1 MVECVNQ
8 NNMEKTMQGLIFFSS
23 IFLFIIS
30 GCQQGTDNNAEQD
43 KLQALF
49 NEDWEY
55 QLKEHPEFATNL
67 GDNRYNDRL
76 TDLSIDAINK
86 RKEHSQQMLEKLQKI
101 DKASLSEQ
109 DALSY
114 DLFEYEKEL
123 EIAFNKYPTEFM
135 PVEQLDGIQLSFP
148 ALMDIMPLNNINDYE
163 NYISRLKAF
172 QKQINQ
178 IILLMEEGIKTN
190 WVRAKVGI
198 VGVPS
203 QIEGQIFNDATE
215 STLYRAFKEFP
226 ESISEDERARLKKLG
241 EETIGE
247 SIFPSLKKLK
257 LFIEET
263 YLPACREDIASKN
276 LPGGEDYYNLL
287 SKYYTSTVLTPKEIH
302 QIGLEEV
309 ARIKNEMEK
318 VIKQTGF
325 KGSFGEFLN
334 FLRTDEQFYYK
345 DEEDLI
351 KGYRDISKRADAE
364 LPALFAELP
373 RNTYGVKP
381 FPEFEAPY
389 QTTARYYQ
397 GAVDGS
403 RAAYFMVNT
412 YKLDTRP
419 IYEMEA
425 LTLHEAVPGHH
436 LQITRAAELDFLPD
450 FRRNAGY
457 TAYVEGWALYAESL
471 GEEMGFY
478 SGPYSKF
485 GQLTY
490 EMWRAC
496 RLVVDTGMH
505 MFGWSRE
512 RAINYIK
519 DNASKSLN
527 DIIVEID
534 RYIVWPGQALG
545 YKIGELKIKELRDR
559 VKNKLGELFDIRKFH
574 NAILD
579 DGPLPLNLL
588 ERRIDEWIE
597 GQMN

>member
-1 MVECVNQ
+1 MR
-8 NNMEKTMQGLIFFSS
+8 TLI
-23 IFLFIIS
+23 IFLSFILLTITS
-30 GCQQGTDNNAEQD
+30 CQQNANKNVEQD
-43 KLQALF
+43 KLHALL

-55 QLKEHPEFATNL
+55 QLKEYPEFATNL
-67 GDNRYNDRL
+67 GDHRYNDRL

-86 RKEHSQQMLEKLQKI
+86 RKEHSQKMLRGLQKI
-101 DKASLSEQ
+101 DRSALTEQ
-109 DALSY
+109 DAMSY
-114 DLFEYEKEL
+114 DLFEYEKEIKIEL
-123 EIAFNKYPTEFM
+123 DKYPTEFM
-135 PVEQLDGIQLSFP
+135 PLEQLDGIQLSFP
-148 ALMDIMPLNNINDYE
+148 TLMEIMPLNNINDYE
-163 NYISRLKAF
+163 NYISRLNAF
-172 QKQINQ
+172 PEYIDQ
-178 IILLMEEGIKTN
+178 IISLMEEGIKTK
-190 WVRAKVGI
+190 WVRAKVGL

-203 QIEGQIFNDATE
+203 QIKGQIFNDPTK
-215 STLYRAFKEFP
+215 STLYRAFEEFP
-226 ESISEDERARLKKLG
+226 ENISESECDRLKNLG
-241 EETIGE
+241 KETIEE

-257 LFIEET
+257 SFIEET
-263 YLPACREDIASKN
+263 YLSACREDIASKN
-276 LPGGEDYYNLL
+276 LPGGEEYYKL
-287 SKYYTSTVLTPKEIH
+287 KAKHYTSIDLTPKEIH

-325 KGSFGEFLN
+325 KGSFGDFLDY
-334 FLRTDEQFYYK
+334 LRTDEQFYYT
-345 DEEDLI
+345 DEEALI

-373 RNTYGVKP
+373 RNTYGVKE
-381 FPEFEAPY
+381 FPEYEAPY

-403 RAAYFMVNT
+403 RAGYFMVNT
-412 YKLDTRP
+412 YSLDTRP
-419 IYEMEA
+419 KYEMEA

-436 LQITRAAELDFLPD
+436 LQITRAAELDFLPN

-478 SGPYSKF
+478 TDPYSKF

-519 DNASKSLN
+519 INASKSIN

-545 YKIGELKIKELRDR
+545 YKIGELKIKELRSR
-559 VKNKLGELFDIRKFH
+559 ARKKLGENFDIRKFH

-597 GQMN
+597 AQIN

>member
-1 MVECVNQ
+1 
-8 NNMEKTMQGLIFFSS
+8 
-23 IFLFIIS
+23 
-30 GCQQGTDNNAEQD
+30 
-43 KLQALF
+43 
-49 NEDWEY
+49 
-55 QLKEHPEFATNL
+55 
-67 GDNRYNDRL
+67 
-76 TDLSIDAINK
+76 
-86 RKEHSQQMLEKLQKI
+86 
-101 DKASLSEQ
+101 
-109 DALSY
+109 
-114 DLFEYEKEL
+114 
-123 EIAFNKYPTEFM
+123 
-135 PVEQLDGIQLSFP
+135 
-148 ALMDIMPLNNINDYE
+148 
-163 NYISRLKAF
+163 
-172 QKQINQ
+172 
-178 IILLMEEGIKTN
+178 MEEGIKTN

-203 QIEGQIFNDATE
+203 QIEGQVFDDPTKSN
-215 STLYRAFKEFP
+215 LYRAFEKFP
-226 ESISEDERARLKKLG
+226 DNISEADRKRFKKLG
-241 EETIGE
+241 KQAIEE

-257 LFIEET
+257 SFIEET
-263 YLPACREDIASKN
+263 YLPSCRDDIASKS
-276 LPGGEDYYNLL
+276 LPGGEEYYNLL
-287 SKYYTSTVLTPKEIH
+287 AQYYTSTGLTAKEIH
-302 QIGLEEV
+302 EIGLEEV
-309 ARIKNEMEK
+309 ARIKSEMEK
-318 VIKQTGF
+318 VIKQTAF
-325 KGSFGEFLN
+325 IGSFENFLDY
-334 FLRTDEQFYYK
+334 LRTDKQFYYT
-345 DEEDLI
+345 DAEELV

-381 FPEFEAPY
+381 FPEYEAPY

-436 LQITRAAELDFLPD
+436 LQITRAAELEFLPD
-450 FRRNAGY
+450 YRRNAGY

-478 SGPYSKF
+478 TDPYSKF

-519 DNASKSLN
+519 DNASKSIN

-545 YKIGELKIKELRDR
+545 YKIGELKIKELRHLA
-559 VKNKLGELFDIRKFH
+559 KNKLGERFDIRKFH